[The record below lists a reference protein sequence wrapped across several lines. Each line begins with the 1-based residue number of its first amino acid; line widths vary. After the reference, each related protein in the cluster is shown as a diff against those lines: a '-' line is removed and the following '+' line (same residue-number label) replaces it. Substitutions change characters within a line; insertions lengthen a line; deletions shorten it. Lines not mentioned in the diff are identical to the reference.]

1 MPRSAPPVL
10 PLLLCATLLW
20 GCGPSRPVLL
30 PPVVPPS
37 LLACQPQP
45 APPDPVDDT
54 ALALWIVDLALA
66 GEDCRGRLARVKEL
80 LPHE

>member
-1 MPRSAPPVL
+1 
-10 PLLLCATLLW
+10 
-20 GCGPSRPVLL
+20 VLL